1 MSRAQAVAAAERG
14 AKVEVTVHGASY
26 EEILALPHAELL
38 STLAHGEYTDIQG
51 LCKFIGINAK
61 GQRAE
66 LERRVLEHVELLRAS
81 ANPAGSSPSSSGSA
95 PGRNRSPKRGAAAS
109 ALRAAADKDAKEHKP
124 RVGGEKTMET
134 DPRTMNAAEY
144 QAFILESS
152 KASASAGPMSWPPP
166 PGMPQYASLATPV
179 HRPGASLPSLS
190 PDIASAKERVAEMRA
205 KLASQNASGEPTNSD
220 LMNAIIGMKEQ
231 MALKEDIE
239 VAKLETVKEIRSEIA
254 PLRESIADVDTK
266 AAQALDE
273 TKMLHQRMVT
283 AEQGQIREFDRVG
296 RLESE
301 VQELKKQLASVSSS
315 SASSSDPAFRRISF
329 LGFPAGSSRD
339 LIITEMEKFATQKLP
354 LFKHLFAEIFYKG
367 PRSKREPTNNGFLEF
382 SSSDVRDAVLKHLGK
397 DPTITVSGSKV
408 DIRPSKTQA
417 DGHRDYVLREAAS
430 RVKAHAAAKG
440 KSVETKKAGND
451 RCVKVD
457 GAVAFQ
463 QASRKSTEI
472 SKYSAP
478 FTDLELP

>member
-1 MSRAQAVAAAERG
+1 MSRAQAIAAAERG

-38 STLAHGEYTDIQG
+38 STLAHGEYTDIQC

-144 QAFILESS
+144 QAFNLESS

-190 PDIASAKERVAEMRA
+190 PDIASAKERVTEMRA
-205 KLASQNASGEPTNSD
+205 KLASQNASGEPTKAD

-254 PLRESIADVDTK
+254 PLRESIAEVDTK
-266 AAQALDE
+266 AVRALDE
-273 TKMLHQRMVT
+273 TKMLHDRMVT

-301 VQELKKQLASVSSS
+301 VQELKKQLQSLKLNAGG
-315 SASSSDPAFRRISF
+315 DPGYKRLAF
-329 LGFPAGSSRD
+329 LGLPKVSYETRIAGMRGFMATHFKDVHIEACSVIFSGKRGEHREA
-339 LIITEMEKFATQKLP
+339 TNVGYVQFA
-354 LFKHLFAEIFYKG
+354 
-367 PRSKREPTNNGFLEF
+367 
-382 SSSDVRDAVLKHLGK
+382 SSDVRDHVLKIIEDKKHGCKIDGK
-397 DPTITVSGSKV
+397 QV
-408 DIRPSKTQA
+408 DIKRGRTRNAGDRNRALQDAADKLKKITGDVAIQWKSGQRGVTVRGEYAYTQP
-417 DGHRDYVLREAAS
+417 DGTSLGEFAGDY
-430 RVKAHAAAKG
+430 AH
-440 KSVETKKAGND
+440 
-451 RCVKVD
+451 
-457 GAVAFQ
+457 
-463 QASRKSTEI
+463 
-472 SKYSAP
+472 
-478 FTDLELP
+478 LEL